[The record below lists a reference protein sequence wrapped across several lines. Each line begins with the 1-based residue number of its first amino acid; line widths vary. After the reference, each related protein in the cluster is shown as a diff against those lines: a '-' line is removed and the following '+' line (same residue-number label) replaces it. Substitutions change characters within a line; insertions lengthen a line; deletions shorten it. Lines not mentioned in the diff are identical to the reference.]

1 MRRIQRSQG
10 KEELVKQLTTGE
22 NAAFGEIWRLL
33 LFSAMLGYKLGRRE
47 PLGPKDS
54 GKAMMESYF
63 ANSPAWPGVLF
74 LLGVVETQ
82 NTDVM
87 IATEDAENTL
97 LNIFEE
103 YANGGLAYLNEQLK
117 GRTPTLLIVLDIV
130 NGVTATSRICAPNL
144 AEIAI

>member
-1 MRRIQRSQG
+1 MRRIQRSQD

-47 PLGPKDS
+47 PLGQKDS

-63 ANSPAWPGVLF
+63 ANCPAWPGVLY
-74 LLGVVETQ
+74 LLGLVETQ
-82 NTDVM
+82 KTDVM
-87 IATEDAENTL
+87 GASEDAENKLITV
-97 LNIFEE
+97 FEE
-103 YANGGLAYLNEQLK
+103 YANGGLAYLDEQLR
-117 GRTPTLLIVLDIV
+117 GRTPTLLNVLDIV
-130 NGVTATSRICAPNL
+130 NGITASSGVRTPNL